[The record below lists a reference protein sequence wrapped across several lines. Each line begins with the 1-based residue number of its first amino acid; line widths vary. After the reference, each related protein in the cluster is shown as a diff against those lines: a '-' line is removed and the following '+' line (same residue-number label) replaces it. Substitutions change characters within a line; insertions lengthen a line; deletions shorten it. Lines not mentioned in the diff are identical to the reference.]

1 VEKKYFSWVVLALFL
16 AIYIYISWV
25 RGWLYFIVLLAFY
38 GVLFYWWHI
47 LLSKFRKKEF
57 MNWWDF
63 GQYFAYR
70 ISILLIF
77 ITWLLSFFVYY
88 ENIYEPAMMPEFT
101 LSNGDKTVVF
111 QWMAHIWSN
120 KFYNTIIDNITNY
133 KKQGYVLFF
142 EWVKLWTKESSD
154 KFNKLM
160 WVQFD
165 KKTYAGLSK
174 IYWLR
179 SQNNDEFLNLVNNKD
194 YRTDASMDDIVASYE
209 KKYWKI
215 NLNIPSKTWVEPI
228 NVWEKIDELVNQIT
242 DKELQLLIAIN
253 RAVMN
258 LVIKN
263 TAVQNTIM
271 KWAGQQDLFDI
282 ILNDRNKIIVKSI
295 NESKDKKIVLLY
307 WLMHFDW
314 VRSQL
319 QKWDP
324 KWQIKNIRY
333 FQPIN

>member
-1 VEKKYFSWVVLALFL
+1 MKKNYFSWIILATFL
-16 AIYIYISWV
+16 AIYTYLSWPK
-25 RGWLYFIVLLAFY
+25 GWLYFVAIFVFY
-38 GVLFYWWHI
+38 GFIFYLWHI
-47 LLSKFRKKEF
+47 LISKFRKKES
-57 MNWWDF
+57 MNMENFW
-63 GQYFAYR
+63 QYFAYR
-70 ISILLIF
+70 LSIFLVF
-77 ITWLLSFFVYY
+77 ITWFLGFFVYY
-88 ENIYEPAMMPEFT
+88 ENIYEPALMPEYT
-101 LSNGDKTVVF
+101 LSNWDKTVVF

-120 KFYNTIIDNITNY
+120 NFYNTIINNIKNY
-133 KKQGYVLFF
+133 KQQGYVLFF

-165 KKTYAGLSK
+165 KKTYSGLSK
-174 IYWLR
+174 IYWLK
-179 SQNNDEFLNLVNNKD
+179 SQNNEDFLNLVNNKD
-194 YRTDASMDDIVASYE
+194 YRIDASMDDIVTSYE

-215 NLNIPSKTWVEPI
+215 NLNAPSKSWIEPI
-228 NVWEKIDELVNQIT
+228 NVWEKIDEIVNELNNR
-242 DKELQLLIAIN
+242 ELQLLIAIN

-263 TAVQNTIM
+263 SAVQNTIM

-314 VRSQL
+314 VWSEL
-319 QKWDP
+319 QKWDTR
-324 KWQIKNIRY
+324 WQIKNIRY